1 MGPSSVES
9 RAQSAWLFRKNIA
22 DPTPAR
28 WTHALRVRLWKP
40 RGPAR
45 QDPALEAQT
54 ERPGDQAGTWSQRAR
69 CPLRRPVV
77 EEGAAET
84 SDSDSLSAALNASLE
99 PDRGSRYRSRASSAA
114 LRRVPTCWLQGTKPR
129 ARLVRTAQA
138 LGQEGARVA
147 ARRGGHSAD
156 GGSRR
161 AAVGTSRLPAER
173 TAPGAA
179 RGGAKEKVSPGPG
192 QSRRAL
198 VPLGLAGAGDSVC
211 GRVGARPSEAGRRV
225 ARRPVGTPLPEALTL
240 GGQSESEDHRGAPAT
255 TRGTTW
261 E

>member
-9 RAQSAWLFRKNIA
+9 RAQSAWLFRKTIA

-45 QDPALEAQT
+45 QDPALEVQT

-77 EEGAAET
+77 EEGAAEASV
-84 SDSDSLSAALNASLE
+84 SDPLSAALNASLE

-138 LGQEGARVA
+138 LGQEGARAA

-156 GGSRR
+156 GGSPR
-161 AAVGTSRLPAER
+161 AAVGTRAER

-179 RGGAKEKVSPGPG
+179 RGGAKEKVSPRARAASPG
-192 QSRRAL
+192 HWSL
-198 VPLGLAGAGDSVC
+198 
-211 GRVGARPSEAGRRV
+211 
-225 ARRPVGTPLPEALTL
+225 
-240 GGQSESEDHRGAPAT
+240 
-255 TRGTTW
+255 
-261 E
+261 